1 MTRVL
6 VTGCAGFIGSH
17 LTEGLLKNNY
27 DVIGVDNFSDY
38 YPRKL
43 KEENLSNVLKNEN
56 FNFIEADLID
66 IDLNGLV
73 EKVDYIIHEAA
84 QPGVR
89 KSWGNEFEIYLNN
102 NVLLTQKL
110 LEACKGKKVSKFVFA
125 SSSSVYGDSE
135 LPMKETSSLRPLSP
149 YGTSKLACESLCY
162 LYWKSYGIPVVSLRY
177 FTVYGRRQRPDMAFH
192 RFIKAIL
199 NKSEITV
206 FGNGLQKRDFTHVTD
221 IVGATVS
228 AMEKGVEGEVYNIG
242 GGSTIRLIDA
252 IRKIEEI
259 TGNEAKINYLEDQKG
274 DMRYTYADISKA
286 RKSIGYSPAIKLD
299 EGLKDE
305 IDWLK
310 LLMT

>member
-17 LTEGLLKNNY
+17 LTEELLKNGY

-43 KEENLSNVLKNEN
+43 KEENLSNALRNEN
-56 FNFIEADLID
+56 FNFIEADLTNF
-66 IDLNGLV
+66 DLNGLV

-84 QPGVR
+84 QPGAG
-89 KSWGNEFEIYLNN
+89 KSWGTEFEIYLNN
-102 NVLLTQKL
+102 NILLTQKL

-135 LPMKETSSLRPLSP
+135 LPMREGNALRPLSP

-162 LYWKSYGIPVVSLRY
+162 LYWRSYGIPVVSLRY

-206 FGNGLQKRDFTHVTD
+206 FGDGSQKRDFTHVTD
-221 IVGATVS
+221 IVKATIS
-228 AMEKGVEGEVYNIG
+228 AMEIGVEGEVYNIG

-252 IRKIEEI
+252 IKKIEEI
-259 TGNEAKINYLEDQKG
+259 TGSEAKINYLEIRRETCDIHMPTSQKPENQSVTVL
-274 DMRYTYADISKA
+274 R
-286 RKSIGYSPAIKLD
+286 
-299 EGLKDE
+299 
-305 IDWLK
+305 
-310 LLMT
+310 